1 MQRLKL
7 EATLNVH
14 DGCVSDLYDSLLSY
28 WFVSLC
34 DCLVM
39 FVGGWLGVLLLVCIE
54 PYLWPFFHVV
64 GLGHL
69 QSSERVAVRG
79 FECCCSGQPS
89 GFWPG

>member
-34 DCLVM
+34 DTLFM
-39 FVGGWLGVLLLVCIE
+39 FVGGWLGVYWFILSRI
-54 PYLWPFFHVV
+54 Y
-64 GLGHL
+64 GHYFMWL
-69 QSSERVAVRG
+69 DWVIFSPLNV
-79 FECCCSGQPS
+79 
-89 GFWPG
+89 